1 MNIIDTQL
9 EKIDFSQPLSLKKI
23 RNRSRINGKLIS
35 KKYMIRYLHESPNY
49 RNVKPLEVGSHKHK
63 LNVWAKV

>member
-1 MNIIDTQL
+1 MNIINTQL
-9 EKIDFSQPLSLKKI
+9 EKIDFSQPLSLKNI

-35 KKYMIRYLHESPNY
+35 KKYMIRYLHESSNY

-63 LNVWAKV
+63 LNVWTKV